1 MTGSQKAKEDQEIK
15 KLIVKT
21 ANEFDINCKD
31 SDALLVLTK
40 GDKKLEMFYNRCEF
54 DENDNRIY
62 QGLCSKNGGNK
73 ERYYN
78 LRVCI
83 VDFFCVGGDLV
94 G

>member
-1 MTGSQKAKEDQEIK
+1 
-15 KLIVKT
+15 
-21 ANEFDINCKD
+21 
-31 SDALLVLTK
+31 
-40 GDKKLEMFYNRCEF
+40 MFYNRCEF

-73 ERYYN
+73 DRYYN

-83 VDFFCVGGDLV
+83 VDFFCAGGDLV